1 MSERDTQVQRDVGVD
16 VNVGVD
22 ESEEETTEGGIGS
35 WIRSKLGALGSTQGL
50 VISIVLALGGAM
62 AGGLLPLGIVG
73 NALGIFLGGFVY
85 GVVAG
90 EHHYLEF
97 GLASAL
103 IAALIAVFG
112 NLVMTIAGPGIPIV
126 LVGAGI
132 GLVAG
137 LVGHYFGRD
146 LRAGLVRDIE
156 SDGEP

>member
-16 VNVGVD
+16 VNVGID
-22 ESEEETTEGGIGS
+22 ESEESDEGGIGS

-50 VISIVLALGGAM
+50 VISMVLALGGAM

-85 GVVAG
+85 GMVAG

-97 GLASAL
+97 GLAAAL

-126 LVGAGI
+126 LVGAGL

-156 SDGEP
+156 GGEGP

>member
-16 VNVGVD
+16 VNVGID
-22 ESEEETTEGGIGS
+22 EGEEEAEEGGVGS
-35 WIRSKLGALGSTQGL
+35 WLRSKLGSLGSTRGL
-50 VISIVLALGGAM
+50 VVSTVLALGGAM

-85 GVVAG
+85 GVVASNR
-90 EHHYLEF
+90 HYLEF

-103 IAALIAVFG
+103 VAALIAVFG

-146 LRAGLVRDIE
+146 LRAGLVQDL
-156 SDGEP
+156 DGDGP

>member
-16 VNVGVD
+16 VGVGID
-22 ESEEETTEGGIGS
+22 ESEEETNEGGIGA
-35 WIRSKLGALGSTQGL
+35 WIRSKLGALGSTGGL
-50 VISIVLALGGAM
+50 VVSTVLALGGAM
-62 AGGLLPLGIVG
+62 AGGLLPLGIIG

-85 GVVAG
+85 GVVASD
-90 EHHYLEF
+90 HHYVEF
-97 GLASAL
+97 GFAATL

-146 LRAGLVRDIE
+146 LRAGLVRDIG
-156 SDGEP
+156 SGDGP